1 MQTACYYKTV
11 DHPIG
16 PHSIPLPGKDEQ
28 MKEYFQS
35 LSSKPESQGF
45 ALCSFRVGGVIWQV
59 YCRQGE
65 ELFFAPR
72 SFKHLLPS
80 EVHLAMC
87 NIAHIAIHL
96 IIWQVYCMQ
105 GNRLPPI
112 PLQLTNRSF
121 IIFWLD
127 QSKCVA
133 TSWWLSSTYCQMS
146 RVKCQVKK
154 IFPAWQSAC
163 DLLVSDWKGRKWWL
177 FNEIINWTNLR
188 KRHCKDLGL
197 CHQRWEWIR
206 PDEKVG
212 RAEN

>member
-1 MQTACYYKTV
+1 MQTACDYKTV

-28 MKEYFQS
+28 MITERIFS
-35 LSSKPESQGF
+35 ISKPESQGF

-121 IIFWLD
+121 IIFLTWPK
-127 QSKCVA
+127 QVGV

-146 RVKCQVKK
+146 SFKYNRYLH
-154 IFPAWQSAC
+154 P
-163 DLLVSDWKGRKWWL
+163 DNLLVISWCQIGK
-177 FNEIINWTNLR
+177 
-188 KRHCKDLGL
+188 
-197 CHQRWEWIR
+197 
-206 PDEKVG
+206 
-212 RAEN
+212 AENDGCLMKS